1 MYSKMFHKHT
11 SEKDFMKII
20 DAGDQRGLT
29 PGEQCASPP
38 NLWSFLEL
46 PPHYRIS
53 MLPIEPYLVSP
64 QTSSPQPWNMPLTPA
79 SSSLYTANP
88 HRVSSSPA
96 S

>member
-1 MYSKMFHKHT
+1 
-11 SEKDFMKII
+11 MKII

-64 QTSSPQPWNMPLTPA
+64 QTSSPQP
-79 SSSLYTANP
+79 
-88 HRVSSSPA
+88 
-96 S
+96 